1 MKGKDSTKFLI
12 IVTISFV
19 AGLFTFDENFDR
31 YSDLI
36 TFLSIMIG
44 FKISSLAILFNSPL
58 RKKLWDA
65 NNVKPYET
73 ELHRI
78 KDYYKHSIFFEMTS
92 IILIFIIP
100 EFWNIGL
107 LRNFIYLDLGK
118 QSIVFPILMGSAYCL
133 YKICKDLFRIFTFPT
148 NN

>member
-1 MKGKDSTKFLI
+1 MKGKDLKLFWVIIIISFLI
-12 IVTISFV
+12 
-19 AGLFTFDENFDR
+19 GLFIFDKNFDG

-58 RKKLWDA
+58 RKNLWDA
-65 NNVKPYET
+65 NNVKPYKT

-78 KDYYKHSIFFEMTS
+78 KDYYKHSIVFGILS
-92 IILIFIIP
+92 IILIFTIP
-100 EFWNIGL
+100 KNMNVDLWYDTIC
-107 LRNFIYLDLGK
+107 LGK
-118 QSIVFPILMGSAYCL
+118 QSIVLPILLGSAYCL
-133 YKICKDLFRIFTFPT
+133 YKICKDLFRFFTFPT